1 MLTQP
6 YLVIPKNLRRQ
17 AKAILVWYPNER
29 TNLKMIHDENN
40 LLTNGELFFFMSIL
54 KTPEHAYLYIIDEH
68 PHDFK
73 VPNHVLDDNSQF

>member
-1 MLTQP
+1 
-6 YLVIPKNLRRQ
+6 
-17 AKAILVWYPNER
+17 
-29 TNLKMIHDENN
+29 MIHDENN

-54 KTPEHAYLYIIDEH
+54 KTPKHAYLYIIDEH